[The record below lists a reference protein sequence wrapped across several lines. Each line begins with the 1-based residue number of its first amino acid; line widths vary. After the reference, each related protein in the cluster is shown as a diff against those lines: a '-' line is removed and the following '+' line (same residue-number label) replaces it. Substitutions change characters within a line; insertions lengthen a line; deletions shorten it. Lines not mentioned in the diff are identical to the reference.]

1 MVVFKQVLKLNVIFL
16 VLFFG
21 GGSLSRLAY
30 GYGFEPTATEWVT
43 WPTYCKLK
51 YIGTGA
57 SGKTPYPRMV
67 SKGQREA
74 WMRRY
79 AAYMPGGIH
88 HYCTGGIYFRRA
100 KAASNERGRNYLLTK
115 ALDEFSYTASRI
127 QENHPLWS
135 EIYANVGLVN
145 WEMGHREEAFAA
157 LNTGVRV
164 QPESPSAYLAIAQLF
179 FKEKKLD
186 KAVEILEKAKAK
198 IGDKSVELSY
208 FLGLAYFETEQLEKA
223 KEEAK
228 KAYEGG
234 YPLLGL
240 KNKLKHKGISW

>member
-1 MVVFKQVLKLNVIFL
+1 MILKQPLRANAFL
-16 VLFFG
+16 VLFL
-21 GGSLSRLAY
+21 GSGMLSQLVY
-30 GYGFEPTATEWVT
+30 GYGFEPTAVEWAT
-43 WPTYCKLK
+43 WPVYCKAA
-51 YIGTGA
+51 YIRTGA
-57 SGKTPYPRMV
+57 SAQTPFTQMV
-67 SKGQREA
+67 SKAQRKA

-79 AAYMPGGIH
+79 AAYLSGGLH

-100 KAASNERGRNYLLTK
+100 KVASNEGGRTFLLTR
-115 ALDEFSYTASRI
+115 ALGEFNYTAIRI

-145 WEMGHREEAFAA
+145 WELGHHEKAFSA
-157 LNTGVRV
+157 LNTGIRV
-164 QPESPSAYLAIAQLF
+164 QPESPSAYLAMAQLF
-179 FKEKKLD
+179 FKEKKLG
-186 KAVEILEKAKAK
+186 KAVDILKRAKAK

-208 FLGLAYFETEQLEKA
+208 FLGLAYFETGQMEKA

-240 KNKLKHKGISW
+240 KNKLKRKGILW